1 LIEKSSLLCDIIPTP
16 TVSIVG
22 RSSSARANVIER
34 LIPMIKLSG
43 YRIAVAKHDVHGFE
57 IDQEG
62 KSTWRYGQA
71 GSDVVI
77 ISNPIKMALIRRMK
91 TELNLTEIEAYVRGT
106 ADVLITDGYLK
117 SDKPKI
123 EVAVGPVSEALL
135 CSVPDLVAVVSDRPQ
150 EVGVP
155 QFALDDINK
164 LADFIIGRFL
174 LKQ

>member
-1 LIEKSSLLCDIIPTP
+1 LIEKGSVLCGTNATP

-22 RSSSARANVIER
+22 RSSKARTDVIEK
-34 LIPMIKLSG
+34 LIPRFKSGG
-43 YRIAVAKHDVHGFE
+43 YRIAIAKHDVHGFE

-77 ISNPIKMALIRRMK
+77 ISNPIKMALIRQTK
-91 TELNLTEIEAYVRGT
+91 AELNLTEIEAYVRGT
-106 ADVLITDGYLK
+106 VDVLITDGYLK

-135 CSVPDLVAVVSDRPQ
+135 SSVPDLIAVVSNCSR
-150 EVGVP
+150 EFGVP
-155 QFALDDINK
+155 RFAPNDIGG
-164 LADFIIGRFL
+164 LADFIISRFL
-174 LKQ
+174 VKQ